1 MELTAGHLIQLIMVA
16 ASVIG
21 AFAIVKN
28 QLARVIQDLAKIND
42 ELESVHKRLDTA
54 ESSTAVFQHQITVLG
69 RILSPEALEKQH
81 REIAN
86 LMARINVAEN
96 RIDRNASMHN
106 GKHPPIPN
114 E

>member
-69 RILSPEALEKQH
+69 HILSPAQLEKQH
-81 REIAN
+81 REMADVIARVKV
-86 LMARINVAEN
+86 AESRINS
-96 RIDRNASMHN
+96 NASMHN
-106 GKHPPIPN
+106 NKHPKVG
-114 E
+114 

>member
-1 MELTAGHLIQLIMVA
+1 MELTSAHAMQGLMLVATIAGGYAV
-16 ASVIG
+16 
-21 AFAIVKN
+21 VKN

-42 ELESVHKRLDTA
+42 ELESVNKRLDIA

-69 RILSPEALEKQH
+69 HILSPESLEKQH
-81 REIAN
+81 REIAD
-86 LMARINVAEN
+86 LMARVKVAEN

-106 GKHPPIPN
+106 GKHPHIK